1 MTIKQKQKILIVD
14 DDPLNVEIVEEI
26 LGDQYEFKSAV
37 SGDEA
42 LAEISD
48 FMPDIV
54 LLDIMMPGM
63 DGYEVC
69 RRIRSNEKLALIKI
83 ILVSAKQMLRDRLD
97 GYRAGADDYMT
108 KPFDPEELM
117 AKIKVFLRL
126 KSVEEV
132 ERIKSDLLS
141 VFSHETR
148 TPLHT
153 IIGFATLL
161 LENKSLSENETEA
174 LTHIMKSG
182 QDMLDLIEKTILL
195 SHLRDG
201 ESILKE
207 QEVSIKRLV
216 DLAAE
221 RISYESNHH
230 NIEIKSQVSS
240 DSYLLVDEDLFVTAI
255 SCLLDSAIKY
265 ADPNTELKVTA
276 DVSDEKNYKLLVEA
290 RGKCIKASKMETMF
304 SEFEVDD
311 VSHHGRGHGLGLSL
325 LKHIIEMHDGEV
337 SASSDNDT
345 KSTFFV
351 IKLPA
356 SRKTEK
362 NKSSEN

>member
-1 MTIKQKQKILIVD
+1 MKYHQKQNILIVD
-14 DDPLNVEIVEEI
+14 DDPLNIEIIEEI
-26 LGDQYEFKSAV
+26 LGDQYEYRSAA

-42 LAEISD
+42 LEEIAD
-48 FMPDIV
+48 FLPDLV

-69 RRIRSNEKLALIKI
+69 RRIRNNEQLSLTKI

-97 GYRAGADDYMT
+97 GYRAGADDYIS

-132 ERIKSDLLS
+132 ERIKSNLLS

-153 IIGFATLL
+153 IIGFSTLL
-161 LENKSLSENETEA
+161 LENKSLSENESEA

-201 ESILKE
+201 ENILKDDKIQVE
-207 QEVSIKRLV
+207 RLIGM
-216 DLAAE
+216 AAE
-221 RISYESNHH
+221 RISYEFNYHG
-230 NIEIKSQVSS
+230 IEIKSKVSP
-240 DSYLLVDEDLFVTAI
+240 DTVIEADEELIVTAL
-255 SCLLDSAIKY
+255 SCLFDNAIKY
-265 ADPNTELKVTA
+265 
-276 DVSDEKNYKLLVEA
+276 SDENSIIKVSAETTDNKKYKLIIRAE
-290 RGKCIKASKMETMF
+290 GKSISQSKLKTMF
-304 SEFEVDD
+304 SEFQVDD
-311 VSHHGRGHGLGLSL
+311 VAHHGRGHGLGLSL
-325 LKHIIEMHDGEV
+325 LKHIIEMHGGEV
-337 SASSDNDT
+337 SVSTDSHTRSTSFSISFPIERLVATDSSSD
-345 KSTFFV
+345 K
-351 IKLPA
+351 
-356 SRKTEK
+356 
-362 NKSSEN
+362 

>member
-1 MTIKQKQKILIVD
+1 MNYQQKQKILIVD

-26 LGDQYEFKSAV
+26 LGDLYDFRSAF

-42 LAEISD
+42 LDEIAD
-48 FMPDIV
+48 FLPDLV
-54 LLDIMMPGM
+54 LLDIMMPGI

-69 RRIRSNEKLALIKI
+69 RRIRNNEKLSLTKV

-97 GYRAGADDYMT
+97 GYRAGADDYIS
-108 KPFDPEELM
+108 KPFEPEELM
-117 AKIKVFLRL
+117 AKIKIFLRL

-201 ESILKE
+201 ENILKDNKIQVE
-207 QEVSIKRLV
+207 RLIGM
-216 DLAAE
+216 AAE
-221 RISYESNHH
+221 RISYESNYHG
-230 NIEIKSQVSS
+230 IEIKSEVSPET
-240 DSYLLVDEDLFVTAI
+240 VVVADEELIVTAL
-255 SCLLDSAIKY
+255 SCLFDSAIKY
-265 ADPNTELKVTA
+265 ADKNTVIKVTA
-276 DVSDEKNYKLLVEA
+276 EIIGETKYKLLV
-290 RGKCIKASKMETMF
+290 RSVGKSIPNSKLKNLF
-304 SEFEVDD
+304 AEFEVDD

-325 LKHIIEMHDGEV
+325 LRHIVEMHGGEV
-337 SASSDNDT
+337 SASTDNNT
-345 KSTFFV
+345 RSTCFA
-351 IKLPA
+351 ISLPME
-356 SRKTEK
+356 RIIEK
-362 NKSSEN
+362 GLSAEQ